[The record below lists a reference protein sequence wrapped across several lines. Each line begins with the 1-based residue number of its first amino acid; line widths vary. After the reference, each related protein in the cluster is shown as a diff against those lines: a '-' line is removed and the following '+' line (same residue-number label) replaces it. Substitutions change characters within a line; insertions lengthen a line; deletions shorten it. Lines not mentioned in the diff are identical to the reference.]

1 MTIEIPKAVLQA
13 IQDHAREA
21 YPEECCGF
29 LIGHSSAPRRVVESR
44 RARNVAT
51 ENRSRRYMV
60 DPLELLRVDDD
71 VRKKNLDLI
80 GIYHSHPDHP
90 AAPSEYDRSRAASW
104 LSYVIASIVDQHP
117 KDVTAWQFDE
127 APDRSD
133 PKRLSIVEPRPA
145 SPPDALS
152 RDSDAQHPRDEP

>member
-1 MTIEIPKAVLQA
+1 VTIEIPKAVLQA

-80 GIYHSHPDHP
+80 GITTAIRTIPP
-90 AAPSEYDRSRAASW
+90 LPPST
-104 LSYVIASIVDQHP
+104 I
-117 KDVTAWQFDE
+117 
-127 APDRSD
+127 D
-133 PKRLSIVEPRPA
+133 PVRRVGCRT
-145 SPPDALS
+145 
-152 RDSDAQHPRDEP
+152 

>member
-44 RARNVAT
+44 WARNVAT

-90 AAPSEYDRSRAASW
+90 AAPSEFDRSRATSW
-104 LSYVIASIVDQHP
+104 YSYLIVSVVDGQP
-117 KDVTAWQFDE
+117 KDTTAWSFDE
-127 APDRSD
+127 AARAF
-133 PKRLSIVEPRPA
+133 RPEK
-145 SPPDALS
+145 LVL
-152 RDSDAQHPRDEP
+152 R

>member
-1 MTIEIPKAVLQA
+1 MTIEIPKSVLQA
-13 IQDHAREA
+13 IHDHAREA

-29 LIGHSSAPRRVVESR
+29 LLGHSGTPRRIEGSG

-51 ENRSRRYMV
+51 ENRARRYTI
-60 DPLELLRVDDD
+60 DPLELLHTDDD
-71 VRKKNLDLI
+71 ARKKSLELI

-104 LSYVIASIVDQHP
+104 LSYVIVSVVDREP

-127 APDRSD
+127 TAQLFRPEA
-133 PKRLSIVEPRPA
+133 IVVR
-145 SPPDALS
+145 
-152 RDSDAQHPRDEP
+152 

>member
-90 AAPSEYDRSRAASW
+90 AAPSEFDRSRATSW
-104 LSYVIASIVDQHP
+104 YSYVIVSVVDGQP
-117 KDVTAWQFDE
+117 KDTTAWSFDE
-127 APDRSD
+127 AARAF
-133 PKRLSIVEPRPA
+133 RPEK
-145 SPPDALS
+145 LVL
-152 RDSDAQHPRDEP
+152 R

>member
-1 MTIEIPKAVLQA
+1 MTIEIPKAVLRT

-29 LIGHSSAPRRVVESR
+29 LIGHASAPRRVLESR

-51 ENRSRRYMV
+51 ENRSRRYTI

-71 VRKKNLDLI
+71 VRKESLDLI

-104 LSYVIASIVDQHP
+104 LSYVIVSVVDGRP
-117 KDVTAWQFDE
+117 KD
-127 APDRSD
+127 
-133 PKRLSIVEPRPA
+133 IA
-145 SPPDALS
+145 SRCAF
-152 RDSDAQHPRDEP
+152 RRT